1 MDTTIKMTGF
11 NAISDAF
18 PKFAEGIRKL
28 DAPFK
33 KSLDILADHGWYIS
47 KATTLGDIFEN
58 TKAAIQKDTSKID
71 KAMTK
76 LFKSEQKSIHK
87 KLIANHPD
95 RKNILNEAFNCHS
108 KKYYHASITLF
119 LSQADGIMAGKLYLI
134 KNDKAALKNYL
145 STAQYTD
152 YIKEVLTKV
161 RGIDCFTDDISKHN
175 SDLNR
180 HAMMH
185 GLTSDFG
192 NEVNSYKAMSLL
204 NFVEDFKK

>member
-1 MDTTIKMTGF
+1 MDTKLNMTGF
-11 NAISDAF
+11 DAISDALE
-18 PKFAEGIRKL
+18 KFAEGIRKL
-28 DAPFK
+28 DGPFK

-71 KAMTK
+71 KAMVK

-95 RKNILNEAFNCHS
+95 RKNILNEAFKCHS
-108 KKYYHASITLF
+108 KKYYHASTTLF
-119 LSQADGIMAGKLYLI
+119 LSQADGIMAGKLYII

-145 STAQYTD
+145 SAGQYTD
-152 YIKEVLTKV
+152 YLTEILTKV
-161 RGIDCFTDDISKHN
+161 RGIDCYTGDIDKHK

-180 HAMMH
+180 QAVMH
-185 GLTSDFG
+185 GLTADFG
-192 NEVNSYKAMSLL
+192 NEINSYKAMSLL